1 MLFFSLI
8 ASTLL
13 LVYANW
19 VVRQTPRPGLGLACA
34 ALTVAI
40 GPFFMLCVLPTV
52 AIQGLLL
59 LLAMFLWRE
68 SGRGRSDFVRRSIGA
83 TLLAYAM
90 GSILVYQSEREYDRL
105 RRAYPMESMEA
116 RVPEPR
122 AEYRAGVLPEKTS
135 QRLATLE
142 ETVSDIPWGFRKYEL
157 QQLHENTVGLFINS
171 PGFGVG
177 RMLRPTARGLE
188 MPYRKESVPA
198 QPGPALESAWSPG
211 EWRPPSSDLEEDLG
225 KMLLRAI
232 PEFVDPYGFGY
243 IKDRRH
249 VAGFLGHGF
258 HRDTPTTPDRW
269 QLQRLELV
277 SLLLHDEP
285 TVYVSDRLPEMTRS
299 HNAPSRPLDRFER
312 VGLDTLGRGEDLF
325 VAEVGE
331 GHLRMMGA
339 LRSAKAC
346 VACHGGGR
354 GDLLGAFSYT
364 LRK

>member
-1 MLFFSLI
+1 MLFYSLI
-8 ASTLL
+8 ASALL

-19 VVRQTPRPGLGLACA
+19 IVRRTPRPGFNLGCA

-40 GPFFMLCVLPTV
+40 GPFFMLCALPTV

-59 LLAMFLWRE
+59 VLATFLWRE
-68 SGRGRSDFVRRSIGA
+68 SGRTPSDFLGRSIGA

-90 GSILVYQSEREYDRL
+90 GGILAYQSEREYDRL
-105 RRAYPMESMEA
+105 RRVYPMESMAA

-122 AEYRAGVLPEKTS
+122 AEYRAGVLPEKTA
-135 QRLATLE
+135 QRLARLE

-157 QQLHENTVGLFINS
+157 QRLHEDAVGLFINS

-188 MPYRKESVPA
+188 MPYRKEPVPP
-198 QPGPALESAWSPG
+198 QPGPALETTWSPG
-211 EWRPPSSDLEEDLG
+211 EWRPPSADVEEDLG
-225 KMLLRAI
+225 KMLLHAI

-249 VAGFLGHGF
+249 VAGFLRHGF
-258 HRDTPTTPDRW
+258 HRGTPTTPDRW

-285 TVYVSDRLPEMTRS
+285 AVYLSDRLPEMTRT
-299 HNAPSRPLDRFER
+299 NDAFSRPVDRFER
-312 VGLDTLGRGEDLF
+312 VGLDALKRGEDLF
-325 VAEVGE
+325 VAQVGE
-331 GHLRMMGA
+331 KHIRMLGA
-339 LRSAKAC
+339 LRNAKAC
-346 VACHGGGR
+346 VVCHGGGR